1 MYDCGVHKN
10 HSLALLIANLAFFVT
25 IGSDTMRLLQEK
37 IPVIVQST
45 QPKRWTKQQ
54 LQQSVAN
61 RHVIHNTVLRGH
73 LLHRISPIITTF
85 ILLVSNLH
93 SNANEPYSC
102 VVHPTDDD
110 RSKANQ
116 DDSRLDSTNGSQVV
130 ASSGGDGGDDDDEDH
145 PRKRRLHNNGCGG
158 DESPAGRNENDQDDD
173 HDHDNE
179 NGFPE
184 EQVDAFGSDNPDDF
198 PDIVLDGDTDIVEDD
213 IVEIGVVEE
222 EYDEDMVG
230 LWQE

>member
-93 SNANEPYSC
+93 SNANEPYGR
-102 VVHPTDDD
+102 VVHPAHDDM
-110 RSKANQ
+110 SKVDQ
-116 DDSRLDSTNGSQVV
+116 DDSRLGWPCSYR
-130 ASSGGDGGDDDDEDH
+130 H
-145 PRKRRLHNNGCGG
+145 R
-158 DESPAGRNENDQDDD
+158 
-173 HDHDNE
+173 
-179 NGFPE
+179 
-184 EQVDAFGSDNPDDF
+184 
-198 PDIVLDGDTDIVEDD
+198 
-213 IVEIGVVEE
+213 
-222 EYDEDMVG
+222 
-230 LWQE
+230 